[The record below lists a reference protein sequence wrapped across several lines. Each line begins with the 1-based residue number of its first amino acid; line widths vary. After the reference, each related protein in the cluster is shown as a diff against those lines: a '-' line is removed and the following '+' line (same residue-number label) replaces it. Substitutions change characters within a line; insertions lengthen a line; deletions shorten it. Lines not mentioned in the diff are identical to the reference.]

1 VTSLGQIEAL
11 QAEVNHYRDSAAL
24 LRARLYRRG
33 IAATQQLQE
42 LQRRR
47 DSAQRRL
54 HEARRSPDRARP
66 QRA

>member
-11 QAEVNHYRDSAAL
+11 QAELNHYRDSAAL
-24 LRARLYRRG
+24 LRAQLYRRG
-33 IAATQQLQE
+33 IAATQQLRH

-54 HEARRSPDRARP
+54 YEARRRPDPARAR
-66 QRA
+66 RA